1 MQHQSLYRGA
11 LFIVAAELMFASMG
25 ASIRFVSDD
34 LNNPMVVFARNL
46 LGMLFLLP
54 WLMRGGVGSF
64 KTRVPHLHLLR
75 GVAGVSAMYCFFYAI
90 ANMPLADA
98 MLLKLSAPLFMP
110 IVALLWLQERFT
122 WHVVA
127 ALVIGFSGVA
137 VIVGPEMTDTNPVY
151 LVALAGGAF
160 AAIAKV
166 TVRRLSRSESGTL
179 IVFYFACSGI
189 AISLLPLIWFWQTPT
204 LQQAG
209 WLLLLAL
216 FATAG
221 QLLLTRGMACAPA
234 ARLGPFTFFSVIFGA
249 ALGWFLW
256 NEAIT
261 LATSAGALLILLSA
275 FLSGRGRKNANEPQ
289 PASANA

>member
-1 MQHQSLYRGA
+1 MRQNSLYLGA
-11 LFIVAAELMFASMG
+11 FYITTAELMFACMG

-46 LGMLFLLP
+46 LGLLFLLP
-54 WLMRGGVGSF
+54 WLLRGGMHSF

-75 GVAGVSAMYCFFYAI
+75 GLAGVSAMYCFFYAI
-90 ANMPLADA
+90 AKMPLADA

-110 IVALLWLQERFT
+110 IVALLWLKEDFT

-127 ALVIGFSGVA
+127 ALAVGFSGVA
-137 VIVGPEMTDTNPVY
+137 VILTPDLAQASLVS

-166 TVRRLSRSESGTL
+166 TVRRLSRSETGPL
-179 IVFYFACSGI
+179 IVFYFALSGLT
-189 AISLLPLIWFWQTPT
+189 ISSLPLPWFWQTPT
-204 LQQAG
+204 PGQAA
-209 WLLLLAL
+209 WLILMAC

-221 QLLLTRGMACAPA
+221 QLLLTRGMSCAPA

-256 NEAIT
+256 DEAIT
-261 LATSAGALLILLSA
+261 LFTSIGASLILLSA
-275 FLSGRGRKNANEPQ
+275 FLTGRGRKQSPPPRTL
-289 PASANA
+289 PADT